1 MIVHNFSPVLV
12 DFGFFQIKWYSIAY
26 IIGIILGWI
35 YATKIIKKTSENNYN
50 YKSIKK
56 SDFDDLIL
64 YLILGIIIGGRIGYI
79 IFYNIEYYS
88 HNFLEIFKVWEGGMS
103 FHGGLLGVIL
113 ATFLFSKKT
122 NNNFFKFSDI
132 ISCVAPIGIFL
143 GRLAN
148 FINAELYGKISTVPW
163 AVIFPNVDSMP
174 RHPSQLYEAILE
186 GLVLFLIINFLALKK
201 GLIFKTGFIS
211 AFFLIAYSVLR
222 IFSEIFREPD
232 AQLGLLFNNFSMGT
246 LLSLLTIIIGLFIAK
261 SIKKN
266 E

>member
-79 IFYNIEYYS
+79 VFYNIEYYS

-113 ATFLFSKKT
+113 ATFVFSKKT

-143 GRLAN
+143 GRVAN
-148 FINAELYGKISTVPW
+148 FINAEL
-163 AVIFPNVDSMP
+163 
-174 RHPSQLYEAILE
+174 
-186 GLVLFLIINFLALKK
+186 
-201 GLIFKTGFIS
+201 
-211 AFFLIAYSVLR
+211 
-222 IFSEIFREPD
+222 
-232 AQLGLLFNNFSMGT
+232 
-246 LLSLLTIIIGLFIAK
+246 
-261 SIKKN
+261 
-266 E
+266 